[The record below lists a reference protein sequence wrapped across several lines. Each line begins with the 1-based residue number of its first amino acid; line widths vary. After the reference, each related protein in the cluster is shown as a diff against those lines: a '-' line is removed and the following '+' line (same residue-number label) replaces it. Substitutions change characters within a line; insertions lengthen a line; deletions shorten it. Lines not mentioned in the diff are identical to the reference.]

1 VRLEDAQHQQMPV
14 SAIVNIH
21 GDFRLQGAA
30 DGLYTLRVLDERGS
44 EIMSETITIVSAT
57 HERLSIKLPS
67 DGAVHPGGPV
77 SLSRLS
83 HKPDRR
89 AVQTA
94 IRAQKLATDG
104 DHDQARAELSRA
116 IELDPKFSDA
126 WNNLGVEYIR
136 AGRTADAV
144 SALEKSVELDP
155 ACARCYSNLAMTLF
169 QSKRVDEAEAAAR
182 KSVQLDPQ
190 APASHYVLG
199 CVLASRGARQEAIHQ
214 LELAPDMPAAQKV
227 LMSLR

>member
-1 VRLEDAQHQQMPV
+1 MPV

-21 GDFRLQGAA
+21 GDFRLTGAG
-30 DGLYTLRVLDERGS
+30 DGLYTLRVLDEHGS

-67 DGAVHPGGPV
+67 DGSAHPGGPV

-94 IRAQKLATDG
+94 IRAQKLAADG

-144 SALEKSVELDP
+144 TALEKSVELDP
-155 ACARCYSNLAMTLF
+155 ACARCYSNLAMSLF
-169 QSKRVDEAEAAAR
+169 QSKRVDEAEVAAR

-190 APASHYVLG
+190 APASHYILG
-199 CVLASRGARQEAIHQ
+199 CVLASRGARDEAIHQ
-214 LELAPDMPAAQKV
+214 LELAQDMPAAQKV